1 MLRVNKSLQGCPFK
15 HCFSD
20 LEAESL
26 LVEGRAQ
33 AWGIGESSREP
44 YTGRMAA
51 LGNHKQLR
59 TALEGEF
66 STMRLKGGLPPP
78 RRKGDIFFPPRKT
91 PHPGIPPPTFS
102 QLSYCANLGPTPTQ
116 RVFHPFYV
124 FIEVQPYIQWKCTVW
139 FIFTY
144 GSAFPGRASLVA
156 QAVKN
161 LLVM

>member
-1 MLRVNKSLQGCPFK
+1 MLRVNKILQGCPFK

-20 LEAESL
+20 LEAETL

-33 AWGIGESSREP
+33 AWGIGESSWEP

-66 STMRLKGGLPPP
+66 PTMRLKGGLPPP

-91 PHPGIPPPTFS
+91 PHPGIPPHLFPTLLLCPPRSNSHTVSFS
-102 QLSYCANLGPTPTQ
+102 
-116 RVFHPFYV
+116 PFLFMFLLMYNR
-124 FIEVQPYIQWKCTVW
+124 
-139 FIFTY
+139 TY
-144 GSAFPGRASLVA
+144 SGSAQFGSFLHMDLPSLVG
-156 QAVKN
+156 
-161 LLVM
+161 LPWWLRR